1 VFRVLTPFADLFLK
15 ICNIELDLRS
25 IKIVLQ
31 MDVLRCKSPDLVDK
45 EIWVHMIAY
54 NIIRGLMAT
63 AAAKSGAAPRELSF
77 KATLQALTAF
87 RDTMRTADPEKRAQL
102 WDAMFDV
109 IAYDRVG
116 DRPGRYEPRAK
127 KRRPKQYD
135 LLTIPRDEARKRL
148 RTAA

>member
-1 VFRVLTPFADLFLK
+1 MV
-15 ICNIELDLRS
+15 
-25 IKIVLQ
+25 
-31 MDVLRCKSPDLVDK
+31 
-45 EIWVHMIAY
+45 
-54 NIIRGLMAT
+54 T
-63 AAAKSGAAPRELSF
+63 AAAKNGASPRELSF
-77 KATLQALTAF
+77 KGTLQALTAF

>member
-1 VFRVLTPFADLFLK
+1 
-15 ICNIELDLRS
+15 
-25 IKIVLQ
+25 
-31 MDVLRCKSPDLVDK
+31 
-45 EIWVHMIAY
+45 
-54 NIIRGLMAT
+54 MAT

-77 KATLQALTAF
+77 KGTLQALTAF

-127 KRRPKQYD
+127 EISQEPKQYD